1 MTCALKHRVANHR
14 KTNSCIVLKG
24 SKKKTKQ
31 MRANIFWMHLKI
43 RTYSASCSVEV
54 ISSIESTILLKKM
67 KGMTYFVNHN
77 LYKSWDVRGVF
88 KRFLKYITWQWV
100 YRNFGEIFC
109 LRIVKKYLPI
119 DPVSKCCLYNL
130 LEQNNYPS
138 SEPQISIRRIKQIS
152 RT

>member
-1 MTCALKHRVANHR
+1 MDCFKGQQ
-14 KTNSCIVLKG
+14 KKPQTNE
-24 SKKKTKQ
+24 SKYFLNAPENT
-31 MRANIFWMHLKI
+31 NIFCK
-43 RTYSASCSVEV
+43 
-54 ISSIESTILLKKM
+54 LLSGSHQFYRINNLAKKM

-130 LEQNNYPS
+130 NEQNNYPS
-138 SEPQISIRRIKQIS
+138 SEQQISIRRIKQIS